1 MLLDLSPLPD
11 QKETLASRVYQQL
24 RREIISC
31 RLKPGQVI
39 NESNLIQQY
48 GVSKTPVREAL
59 KQLMQER
66 LVRSIPGAC
75 YLVTQVT
82 VKDIVELFEMRII
95 LEEAISLRASRNITD
110 QQLVELEARIGSEF
124 RLNTDEDLI
133 RWYDMNLEFH
143 LYLARI
149 ARNERLADAL
159 RVTLEEVN
167 RFLMMDK
174 EMYTQTGELV
184 EHHRKIIDAMR
195 QRDGALAA
203 RITIEDIETSLPR
216 IKRLVEIN
224 RS

>member
-1 MLLDLSPLPD
+1 
-11 QKETLASRVYQQL
+11 
-24 RREIISC
+24 
-31 RLKPGQVI
+31 
-39 NESNLIQQY
+39 
-48 GVSKTPVREAL
+48 
-59 KQLMQER
+59 MQER

-75 YLVTQVT
+75 YIVTQVT

-110 QQLVELEARIGSEF
+110 QQLVELEDRIGAEF
-124 RLNTDEDLI
+124 SLNSDEDLI

-143 LYLARI
+143 LHLARI
-149 ARNERLADAL
+149 ARNERLTDAL
-159 RVTLEEVN
+159 QVTLEEVN

-184 EHHRKIIDAMR
+184 EHHRKIIDALR
-195 QRDGALAA
+195 QRDGTLAA